1 MRPHAALVLL
11 LSACMAFATLPS
23 HAQASEPQLP
33 LPGVRPAGQAMMR
46 FLGFDI
52 YRAKLWVHPSFD
64 AANYAAHPLALEL
77 TYQRNFTA
85 ADIAKRSIQEMR
97 RVGDFSA
104 EQAQAWQQ
112 ALTAA
117 LPDVK
122 PGDSLLG
129 IYQPGA
135 GAVFRMG
142 GKVVGEVADPEFS
155 RLFFGIW
162 LSPKTSEPALR
173 EALIATSD
181 SPRP

>member
-1 MRPHAALVLL
+1 MRLHTALVLI
-11 LSACMAFATLPS
+11 LSAAMTIAAMPG
-23 HAQASEPQLP
+23 HASEPQLP
-33 LPGVRPAGQAMMR
+33 MPGVRPAGQAMMR

-64 AANYAAHPLALEL
+64 ATNYAAHPLALEL

-97 RVGDFSA
+97 RVGGFSA
-104 EQAQAWQQ
+104 EQAKTWQQ

-173 EALIATSD
+173 EALIAANNNA
-181 SPRP
+181 RP